1 MFGSHFYHATMRKSV
16 AVFGTLFND
25 IKVIRKGAS
34 GAVLNQVKVPLAYGP
49 KQKFLAR
56 LDQETGFDAPMAI
69 KLPRMAFEMT
79 SLELDTNIKQ
89 QKMNKIVEDHASDVS
104 KKKTIS
110 HYTSYN
116 IGMQLNILAKNQDDG
131 LQIVEQILQYF
142 QPEYTIT
149 IKPVDGFDH
158 KQDVPIVLTGVSIQ
172 DEYEG
177 DFTER
182 RVLTYQLDFT
192 MKMKFYGPTRDQSII
207 RTINLD
213 FEKQVPAEF
222 FQGLNFSV
230 GANDSASSF
239 TISTTRDTI
248 APGNI
253 GPANTITETV
263 GVQSVI
269 IPVQVTQPVPNN
281 DTIFIN
287 DASQL
292 GLTNIVTIG
301 SSSFSFPVQKE
312 FLFTATAGQTKFGG
326 FDSSSNPIFDNNGQT
341 LGYTLGAEQVF
352 VNDVRKYVTTDY
364 TQTDI
369 DGTAAGSITFGT
381 GLSAGDTVRVTA
393 ATTAAIEGIS
403 YAANVININVNATLA
418 VGDTLNISGNKYFI
432 GDIQQREYN
441 MVRGNT
447 YIFNHPAAHP
457 FRFSTVEDG
466 THNGGNAYTVGV
478 TTTTTSAQL
487 APDSNT
493 PDTLYYY
500 CSNHSGMG
508 GKINIT
514 G

>member
-1 MFGSHFYHATMRKSV
+1 M
-16 AVFGTLFND
+16 
-25 IKVIRKGAS
+25 
-34 GAVLNQVKVPLAYGP
+34 
-49 KQKFLAR
+49 
-56 LDQETGFDAPMAI
+56 
-69 KLPRMAFEMT
+69 
-79 SLELDTNIKQ
+79 
-89 QKMNKIVEDHASDVS
+89 
-104 KKKTIS
+104 
-110 HYTSYN
+110 
-116 IGMQLNILAKNQDDG
+116 
-131 LQIVEQILQYF
+131 
-142 QPEYTIT
+142 
-149 IKPVDGFDH
+149 
-158 KQDVPIVLTGVSIQ
+158 
-172 DEYEG
+172 
-177 DFTER
+177 
-182 RVLTYQLDFT
+182 
-192 MKMKFYGPTRDQSII
+192 
-207 RTINLD
+207 
-213 FEKQVPAEF
+213 
-222 FQGLNFSV
+222 
-230 GANDSASSF
+230 
-239 TISTTRDTI
+239 
-248 APGNI
+248 
-253 GPANTITETV
+253 
-263 GVQSVI
+263 
-269 IPVQVTQPVPNN
+269 
-281 DTIFIN
+281 
-287 DASQL
+287 
-292 GLTNIVTIG
+292 TIG

-326 FDSSSNPIFDNNGQT
+326 FDSSSNPIFDNSGQT

-369 DGTAAGSITFGT
+369 DGTAAGSITFNS

-393 ATTAAIEGIS
+393 ATPAAIEGIS

-418 VGDTLNISGNKYFI
+418 TGDILNISGNKYFI

-487 APDSNT
+487 APDENT